1 MLITTFSHLG
11 YISIMFVIFYLYFK
25 VISLNLKN
33 IHSQAWLQTNFNKFQ
48 NLPIIFKHRNSI

>member
-1 MLITTFSHLG
+1 MLITTFLHLG
-11 YISIMFVIFYLYFK
+11 YISIMFVIFYQYFK

-48 NLPIIFKHRNSI
+48 YLPIIFKHRNSI